1 MNIKVILVVVLIV
14 CLGSIETTPVD
25 SESTVEIITPEKQIE
40 QENGQRGIFDGAIIP
55 TTTTTTAAPLVGGL
69 GGLGGLGTNI
79 GNAGPMLII
88 GGFQAIVTKFDP
100 SMIGS
105 IPGMPALP
113 NLGT

>member
-1 MNIKVILVVVLIV
+1 MNINGVLIVVLIV
-14 CLGSIETTPVD
+14 SIGCIETTPVELET
-25 SESTVEIITPEKQIE
+25 SEEKTTESQIE
-40 QENGQRGIFDGAIIP
+40 SDGQRGILDGVIP
-55 TTTTTTAAPLVGGL
+55 TTTAAPAAGGGL
-69 GGLGGLGTNI
+69 GGLGGLGSNI

-113 NLGT
+113 NLGK

>member
-1 MNIKVILVVVLIV
+1 MNVKGVLVIVVIVLLSFIDTAPV
-14 CLGSIETTPVD
+14 ELET
-25 SESTVEIITPEKQIE
+25 SAEKTPESIKE
-40 QENGQRGIFDGAIIP
+40 SDVQRGILDGVIP
-55 TTTTTTAAPLVGGL
+55 TTTVAPAAGGGL

-113 NLGT
+113 NLG

>member
-1 MNIKVILVVVLIV
+1 MNIKGILIV
-14 CLGSIETTPVD
+14 MLMVLLSCIETAPVELET
-25 SESTVEIITPEKQIE
+25 SAEKTPESLKE
-40 QENGQRGIFDGAIIP
+40 GDGQRGILDGVIP
-55 TTTTTTAAPLVGGL
+55 TTTTAPAAGGGL
-69 GGLGGLGTNI
+69 GGLGGLGSNV

-113 NLGT
+113 NLGK